1 MTSTVPGHAS
11 QQATPAP
18 VADSVAVRMRGA
30 SAVVGGTTVWS
41 EVSLDVAAGEFVA
54 VLGPNGCGKSTL
66 LKVLLGL
73 TPSHGLVEVLGALPG
88 RRTNRIGYLPQ
99 RRAFDASVRIR
110 GIDVVSL
117 GLDGTRWGT
126 PVPWLTRL
134 LAPRRFAERRR
145 RLEQVIEVVGAA
157 DYARRPIGRC
167 SGGEQQRLLIAQALI
182 RRPELLLLDEPLE
195 SLDVPSQAAISAL
208 VRDICRR
215 DRVAVVMVAHDV
227 NPILPYLDRV
237 IYIARGSA
245 VIGTPEEVITADQLS
260 ALYGIAIEVLRDG
273 AGRLFVVGQPDAPPV
288 HTEGVHG

>member
-1 MTSTVPGHAS
+1 VTSTVPGHAS
-11 QQATPAP
+11 QQAAPAP
-18 VADSVAVRMRGA
+18 VADGVAVRMRGA

-41 EVSLDVAAGEFVA
+41 DVSLDVAAGEFVA

-73 TPSHGLVEVLGALPG
+73 TPSHGMVEVLGARPG
-88 RRTNRIGYLPQ
+88 RNNRIGYLPQ

-117 GLDGTRWGT
+117 GLDGARWGT

-145 RLEQVIEVVGAA
+145 RLEHVIEVVGAA

-167 SGGEQQRLLIAQALI
+167 SGGEQQRLLIAQALV
-182 RRPELLLLDEPLE
+182 RRPELLVLDEPLD
-195 SLDVPSQAAISAL
+195 SLDVPSQAGISAL

-245 VIGTPEEVITADQLS
+245 LIGTPEEVITADQLG
-260 ALYGIAIEVLRDG
+260 ALYGIPIEVLHDR
-273 AGRLFVVGQPDAPPV
+273 AGRLFVVGQPDVPAMHV
-288 HTEGVHG
+288 DGVRG

>member
-1 MTSTVPGHAS
+1 VTNTVPSHAG
-11 QQATPAP
+11 QQADPTQA
-18 VADSVAVRMRGA
+18 ADGVVVQMRGA
-30 SAVVGGTTVWS
+30 SAVMGGTTVWS
-41 EVSLDVAAGEFVA
+41 DVSLDVAAGEFVA

-73 TPSHGLVEVLGALPG
+73 TPSHGMVEVLGARPG
-88 RRTNRIGYLPQ
+88 RRSNRIGYLPQ

-117 GLDGTRWGT
+117 GLDGARWGT

-134 LAPRRFAERRR
+134 LAPRRFADRRR
-145 RLEQVIEVVGAA
+145 RLERVIEVVGAT

-195 SLDVPSQAAISAL
+195 SLDVPSQAGISAL

-245 VIGTPEEVITADQLS
+245 VIGTPEGVITADQLS
-260 ALYGIAIEVLRDG
+260 ALYGIPIEVLRDR
-273 AGRLFVVGQPDAPPV
+273 AGRMFVVGQSDVPAMHVDGAR
-288 HTEGVHG
+288 G

>member
-1 MTSTVPGHAS
+1 MTSAGPGPTS
-11 QQATPAP
+11 QQVAPAP
-18 VADSVAVRMRGA
+18 EAEEIAVRMRGV
-30 SAVVGGTTVWS
+30 SAVVGGKTVWS
-41 EVSLDVAAGEFVA
+41 DVSLDVAAGEFVA

-73 TPSHGLVEVLGALPG
+73 TPSRGVVEVLGARPG
-88 RRTNRIGYLPQ
+88 RRNNRIGNLPQ
-99 RRAFDASVRIR
+99 RRAFDASVPIR

-117 GLDGTRWGT
+117 GLDGARWGT

-145 RLEQVIEVVGAA
+145 RLEQVIEVVGAT

-182 RRPELLLLDEPLE
+182 RQPELLLLDEPLD
-195 SLDVPSQAAISAL
+195 SLDVPSQAGISAL
-208 VRDICRR
+208 VSDICRR
-215 DRVAVVMVAHDV
+215 NRVAVVMVAHDV

-260 ALYGIAIEVLRDG
+260 ALYGIPIEVLHDR
-273 AGRLFVVGQPDAPPV
+273 AGHLFVVGQPDAPV
-288 HTEGVHG
+288 EQIAGARA

>member
-11 QQATPAP
+11 QQDAPTP
-18 VADSVAVRMRGA
+18 VADGVAVRMRGT

-41 EVSLDVAAGEFVA
+41 DVSLDVAAGEFVA

-73 TPSHGLVEVLGALPG
+73 TPSHGTVEVLGARPG
-88 RRTNRIGYLPQ
+88 QRTNRIGYLPQ
-99 RRAFDASVRIR
+99 RRTFDASVRIR

-117 GLDGTRWGT
+117 GLDGARWGT

-145 RLEQVIEVVGAA
+145 RLEQVIEVVGAT

-182 RRPELLLLDEPLE
+182 RRPELLLLDEPLD
-195 SLDVPSQAAISAL
+195 SLDVPSQAGISAL

-215 DRVAVVMVAHDV
+215 ERVAVIMVAHDV

-245 VIGTPEEVITADQLS
+245 VIGTPEEVITADQLG
-260 ALYGIAIEVLRDG
+260 ALYGIPIEVLHDR
-273 AGRLFVVGQPDAPPV
+273 AGRLFVVGQP
-288 HTEGVHG
+288 GVPAMHVDGARG

>member
-1 MTSTVPGHAS
+1 MTSTVPSRSS
-11 QQATPAP
+11 QQAGSAP
-18 VADSVAVRMRGA
+18 VVDGTAVRMRGA

-41 EVSLDVAAGEFVA
+41 DMSLDVAAGEFVA

-66 LKVLLGL
+66 LKVLLGM
-73 TPSHGLVEVLGALPG
+73 TPSHGIVEVLGARPG

-117 GLDGTRWGT
+117 GLDGARWGT
-126 PVPWLTRL
+126 PVPWLSRL
-134 LAPRRFAERRR
+134 LAPRRFAERQR
-145 RLEQVIEVVGAA
+145 RLEHVIELVGA

-182 RRPELLLLDEPLE
+182 RRPKLLLLDEPLD
-195 SLDVPSQAAISAL
+195 SLDVPSQAGISAL

-215 DRVAVVMVAHDV
+215 ERVAVFMVAHDV

-237 IYIARGSA
+237 VYLARGSA
-245 VIGTPEEVITADQLS
+245 VIGTPEEVITADKLS
-260 ALYGIAIEVLRDG
+260 ALYGIPIVVLRDG
-273 AGRLFVVGQPDAPPV
+273 AGRPFVVGQPDAVPA
-288 HTEGVHG
+288 HTAGAGG